1 MRVSLAITPLGWT
14 DRILSF
20 GNAGAPWYLGCG
32 RSMSRRTDWE
42 KFTGGRLPYS
52 SSPGMSLAVT
62 ECHFAMVE
70 CHGGFVRFCNP
81 RAGWD
86 QDCSHWTVPNS
97 ASLALMHD
105 KVSVTHPRLIHLP
118 QADAAEVEQSERLPI
133 DLLPHVA
140 TLASPRHGPF
150 ICAGEPILKDG

>member
-118 QADAAEVEQSERLPI
+118 QADAAEVEQR
-133 DLLPHVA
+133 A
-140 TLASPRHGPF
+140 A
-150 ICAGEPILKDG
+150 CAGAVVGNIDEHRPSFDGAVQPCAVCPRRA